1 MSVSYNEHYSCTATC
16 IWVSSNRRDPF
27 WNKRLQQ
34 AGAAARPAAAFL
46 LREKFGRLPPLL
58 LHLTEK
64 VVSERARRQTWNVKG
79 KRRKTNTAGT
89 RDGSWKAIEV
99 SLSCRAVVI
108 IRIIIVMLILGL
120 LMIIRVVVIA
130 QLSLYLFKIM
140 LDGSLLTISF
150 RKKKIFFFL
159 LKVTSTELG
168 K

>member
-1 MSVSYNEHYSCTATC
+1 M
-16 IWVSSNRRDPF
+16 
-27 WNKRLQQ
+27 
-34 AGAAARPAAAFL
+34 
-46 LREKFGRLPPLL
+46 
-58 LHLTEK
+58 
-64 VVSERARRQTWNVKG
+64 
-79 KRRKTNTAGT
+79 
-89 RDGSWKAIEV
+89 
-99 SLSCRAVVI
+99 VI

>member
-1 MSVSYNEHYSCTATC
+1 M
-16 IWVSSNRRDPF
+16 
-27 WNKRLQQ
+27 
-34 AGAAARPAAAFL
+34 
-46 LREKFGRLPPLL
+46 
-58 LHLTEK
+58 
-64 VVSERARRQTWNVKG
+64 
-79 KRRKTNTAGT
+79 
-89 RDGSWKAIEV
+89 
-99 SLSCRAVVI
+99 VI

-150 RKKKIFFFL
+150 RKKKNFFFL